1 MKGNKKLLVM
11 VFLMTIILLNGTACT
26 KDTADISKASG
37 DQAVCSV
44 CGEALEPGTFGAE
57 GCYRDPFG
65 RYFTR
70 QEAGRHFV
78 SFTTA
83 DHSNMPPLP
92 EEERKACPDCG
103 AVLEPGTFG
112 EEGCYRTK
120 SGFYLTGDQ
129 YRRMLLGCSDM
140 NIDENTP
147 AAIMGYDHP
156 DYCVEESE
164 LMGRLFN
171 DYYTPTQEDYVHN
184 KPVSEK
190 MTAEKV
196 KEFAEDEFRN
206 SSQSLTDFKLYRI
219 CYDKKTDMW
228 MAEFYSYRDS
238 EYTVVS
244 LHNEYLLIFIDG
256 TGVTRDMYIP
266 EDNYTLFD
274 DITNEKKPPIG
285 EVGTFSYED
294 VHKTE
299 GFVHKGE
306 KEEVSMETLADYADE
321 ELKNSAYVSWL
332 DETHVTKLAKMRG
345 KDIYRVSY
353 YWEGKTFQNIHVYLT
368 KNGETKSMYV
378 HEE

>member
-1 MKGNKKLLVM
+1 MKRKFMITGLLLVFVM
-11 VFLMTIILLNGTACT
+11 CSVACT
-26 KDTADISKASG
+26 KNNVEISKASD
-37 DQAVCSV
+37 DQEACSV
-44 CGEALEPGTFGAE
+44 CGEVLEPGSFGAE

-65 RYFTR
+65 QYFTK

-78 SFTTA
+78 SYTTA
-83 DHSNMPPLP
+83 DHSNMPQLP
-92 EEERKACPDCG
+92 EEQRTACPDCE

-120 SGFYLTGDQ
+120 SGCYLTKDQ
-129 YRRMLLGCSDM
+129 YRRMLLGCNQLD
-140 NIDENTP
+140 IDENTT

-156 DYCVEESE
+156 DYCVEEFE

-206 SSQSLTDFKLYRI
+206 SSRSLTDFKLYRI

-244 LHNEYLLIFIDG
+244 FHNEYLLIFIDG

-266 EDNYTLFD
+266 ENNYTLSD
-274 DITNEKKPPIG
+274 DITNEKKPPID

-306 KEEVSMETLADYADE
+306 TKEVSMETLADYADE
-321 ELKNSAYVSWL
+321 EVKNSAYASWL
-332 DETHVTKLAKMRG
+332 DKAHITKLAKKRA

-353 YWEGKTFQNIHVYLT
+353 YWEGKTFQNIHIYLT
-368 KNGETKSMYV
+368 KNGETISMYV

>member
-1 MKGNKKLLVM
+1 MKGNKKQLMIAGVLMIFVM
-11 VFLMTIILLNGTACT
+11 CSVACT
-26 KDTADISKASG
+26 KDTEDISKASG
-37 DQAVCSV
+37 DQEACSV
-44 CGEALEPGTFGAE
+44 CGEALEPGTFGKE
-57 GCYRDPFG
+57 GCYRDSFG

-70 QEAGRHFV
+70 KEAGRHFV
-78 SFTTA
+78 SYGNP
-83 DHSNMPPLP
+83 DNMPPSP
-92 EEERKACPDCG
+92 EEERTACPDCE

-120 SGFYLTGDQ
+120 SGCYLTRDQ

-156 DYCVEESE
+156 DYCVEEFE

-206 SSQSLTDFKLYRI
+206 SSRGLINSKLYRI

-266 EDNYTLFD
+266 EYNYTLSD
-274 DITNEKKPPIG
+274 DITNEKKPPID

-306 KEEVSMETLADYADE
+306 TEEVSMETLADYADE
-321 ELKNSAYVSWL
+321 EVKNSAYASWL
-332 DETHVTKLAKMRG
+332 DKAHVTKLAKMRG

-368 KNGETKSMYV
+368 KNGETISMYV